1 MPKIPTFTSKA
12 RPTAEVGSIQSNIRI
27 DPNRTMGAALST
39 VAGRVQDYYIKKRD
53 NEEKLI
59 AKKAVLELKSETDK
73 IIQSQKDNI
82 SEEESISNYKQTFT
96 PLLQNKLSTIQNRRV
111 KKLVEQSI
119 DLENSENIYHL
130 KQNSFKAYEKESA
143 KIYNEEIQAG
153 AAKYKTETNEKLK
166 EKHRNTLY
174 ETARLFNEEHMFGSN
189 DLKKRIENIDRVL
202 FLGDV
207 DSFVGTPGAVDKI
220 KELDKNINGA
230 KLVPDETFNNSLYNS
245 YAQKIEL
252 LTIKGD
258 PNANYEEAKNLLN
271 QLEDSNRYNG
281 SKMISGKRET
291 EFARLKQKI
300 LIEEIQHENLINKQ
314 GENKQFEDFAK
325 DSKISLLKS
334 ITDKGMG
341 IQTTL
346 QDRLMANELE
356 AEFDQMKNDY
366 LSVNPQA
373 TLGDK
378 KSFVRNLT
386 STLSN
391 IYQDRKIERI
401 RSISFTEDTFDII
414 AEKNQVM
421 KDVKLLSQN
430 NLDSATRKRYERIAK
445 INGYVTTIKEKTED
459 GKSRDKKIGDI
470 GAFLNNY
477 LPILIRQVQATQII
491 E

>member
-189 DLKKRIENIDRVL
+189 DLKKRIENIDSVL
-202 FLGDV
+202 LLGDA
-207 DSFVGTPGAVDKI
+207 DSLIGTPGAVDKI
-220 KELDKNINGA
+220 KQLDKNINGS
-230 KLVPDETFNNSLYNS
+230 KIISDEIFNNSIYNS
-245 YAQKIEL
+245 YAQKIES
-252 LTIKGD
+252 LTVKGD
-258 PNANYEEAKNLLN
+258 PNADFEQAERLVNE
-271 QLEDSNRYNG
+271 LETFERYTG
-281 SKMISGKRET
+281 SKTVSGKREKQFST
-291 EFARLKQKI
+291 LKQKV
-300 LIEEIQHENLINKQ
+300 LSESINH
-314 GENKQFEDFAK
+314 D
-325 DSKISLLKS
+325 
-334 ITDKGMG
+334 T
-341 IQTTL
+341 
-346 QDRLMANELE
+346 
-356 AEFDQMKNDY
+356 Y
-366 LSVNPQA
+366 V
-373 TLGDK
+373 
-378 KSFVRNLT
+378 
-386 STLSN
+386 
-391 IYQDRKIERI
+391 RKIEQGNK
-401 RSISFTEDTFDII
+401 FYTYQTEQ
-414 AEKNQVM
+414 K
-421 KDVKLLSQN
+421 KLLEGHFFNAFDASFNKSVNKERAAESGLEYDTRIDLYVASNPDATYSEQQQYARDLRLNLVDKYEDVSTEQITAFNLEENKFNVIRETSNVISLYEQYQTDPSQKN
-430 NLDSATRKRYERIAK
+430 ILITMARL
-445 INGYVTTIKEKTED
+445 NGYVDEKGKPQVNKFFNDYIEIL
-459 GKSRDKKIGDI
+459 KSRQEG
-470 GAFLNNY
+470 
-477 LPILIRQVQATQII
+477 
-491 E
+491 